1 MKLLEW
7 LAIWFGPQP
16 QPKADP
22 LRETLEEGRRRKFA
36 EDYPGA
42 LAAFESV
49 RAQLQPDDVLLATA
63 VELFIGEV
71 QIEAG
76 DFASA
81 EAQIERV
88 AATANYPAQLIY
100 LAQARG
106 LLAQARG
113 DLDAARTHYEEAR
126 AQAKEAQLITAE
138 MSTAGHLA
146 EVVLLDGNAAYAV
159 HLLRENLP
167 RLQTFND
174 PDLRCAFIG
183 VYGLA
188 LIETGQAAEGLDM
201 LRNALTL
208 SEAAGYVKYER
219 RWLLA
224 LAEQAIKDG
233 RYYDAGAHLERALR
247 LFDNSPR
254 SDAAFVREYSDA
266 LLLAARTALY
276 ARDVPTAIAHAERAG
291 QLADQAGD
299 AAARSRARGLL
310 GMALRIAGRGAEAI
324 PPLLEAAQ
332 SSPSVEVLRN
342 LAAAYDQ
349 TGDHAAAVRTYEQ
362 AIAQAQAARSPLDE
376 AQARRDYG
384 IALQAAGRLPEAIE
398 QWTAALPLFE
408 DRKAFSQVARLRTDL
423 GTARRALGQHAR
435 ALREYEQALMLL
447 SSLDEHDRETRGLV
461 LANAAVAYAE
471 QGDAESADNFFSEA
485 IAIAERSGDRIAEIT
500 RLNNYAWF
508 LTMIGKPRRAAVS
521 LHRAVELCSDLK
533 LQPHMAVL
541 YDNLGLAEA
550 DSYSG
555 ALIWHHRALSII
567 DAERYPQWAAVF
579 RVNLAHAQIAA
590 GYLDQAEALLD
601 EALAYARNAPSAV
614 ETLIHALIGQA
625 LIAIKRGTP
634 EAAGPPLDEA
644 IARARQADLRRALAE
659 ALAARSQQQAALGD
673 SAAAAATW
681 DEAARLYARLSMP
694 QAKRN
699 PAWLKAG

>member
-42 LAAFESV
+42 LAACESV

-247 LFDNSPR
+247 L
-254 SDAAFVREYSDA
+254 SDRLGGHIVTGHVDGKGIIRGIERRGDFVRIRIQAPPSI
-266 LLLAARTALY
+266 LAYVIEKGSIAVDGISLTVNSCSRSEFDLMIIPHTLART
-276 ARDVPTAIAHAERAG
+276 T
-291 QLADQAGD
+291 
-299 AAARSRARGLL
+299 
-310 GMALRIAGRGAEAI
+310 LR
-324 PPLLEAAQ
+324 
-332 SSPSVEVLRN
+332 
-342 LAAAYDQ
+342 
-349 TGDHAAAVRTYEQ
+349 
-362 AIAQAQAARSPLDE
+362 
-376 AQARRDYG
+376 
-384 IALQAAGRLPEAIE
+384 
-398 QWTAALPLFE
+398 
-408 DRKAFSQVARLRTDL
+408 DRKV
-423 GTARRALGQHAR
+423 
-435 ALREYEQALMLL
+435 
-447 SSLDEHDRETRGLV
+447 
-461 LANAAVAYAE
+461 
-471 QGDAESADNFFSEA
+471 GD
-485 IAIAERSGDRIAEIT
+485 
-500 RLNNYAWF
+500 
-508 LTMIGKPRRAAVS
+508 
-521 LHRAVELCSDLK
+521 
-533 LQPHMAVL
+533 Q
-541 YDNLGLAEA
+541 
-550 DSYSG
+550 
-555 ALIWHHRALSII
+555 
-567 DAERYPQWAAVF
+567 
-579 RVNLAHAQIAA
+579 VNLENDI
-590 GYLDQAEALLD
+590 
-601 EALAYARNAPSAV
+601 LAKYVEKFLSNRPSTGIT
-614 ETLIHALIGQA
+614 EEML
-625 LIAIKRGTP
+625 
-634 EAAGPPLDEA
+634 
-644 IARARQADLRRALAE
+644 RQFDM
-659 ALAARSQQQAALGD
+659 S
-673 SAAAAATW
+673 
-681 DEAARLYARLSMP
+681 
-694 QAKRN
+694 
-699 PAWLKAG
+699 